1 MPLLSDAEQL
11 RMRLVSAAEFLHNL
25 WRVDNNLD
33 SDAADLTNEI
43 TRWEKIVDDHARELV
58 AALNLQISPSEPHS
72 GSSSTK

>member
-1 MPLLSDAEQL
+1 
-11 RMRLVSAAEFLHNL
+11 
-25 WRVDNNLD
+25 LD